1 MEVHTTGWR
10 TGRRAL
16 GLAGGALLAGGV
28 LTAQAAP
35 ASSSP
40 LASTATVRTAAV
52 STSAA
57 STGGTSEKAATT
69 STSTAPHIMMIV
81 EENTSYQSTD
91 GNPYLIGNPSAP
103 YLNSLASTYTTL
115 SNWYSYEHHSSYDYY
130 DFISG
135 FDQSSNTKPYTDP
148 TLVNE
153 LDTAGFTWKAYMDG
167 LATGQNCY
175 TGSGSNYYMKGHNPF
190 VAFKQII
197 SNTSEC
203 DADVVPYSQSQLQI
217 DLTSQ
222 SAPNFVWITPN
233 ACNDMHSK
241 CAPTNNPIAQG
252 DTWLKNNL
260 PTVLSSN
267 WYAQGGIVIVTWD
280 EGAIGDNQP
289 GGFEGAGGRIPTL
302 VISQNSCGSYS
313 GTGNDFAT
321 LRGIEEAYG
330 VTPLLNS
337 GNASYGDIRPAFTD
351 GACGGGG
358 TGTIS
363 GLVTNSAGGSS
374 LAGVTV
380 TCTCNGGATTS
391 TTNGTT
397 INYSF
402 ANVAVGT
409 YSLTFSDAGFG
420 TQVVNNVGVTS
431 GGTTPVNV
439 AMVAS
444 TGSPQMVQ
452 DVGSAAKAA
461 TTSFS
466 VTTGST
472 SPGDLLAISTEFD
485 AGSGSK
491 SSGSVVSVSD
501 NHGDTWTR
509 ATAVNPSTRIGA
521 EVWYTP
527 SAAAGVTSVTVTYS
541 ASVNPV
547 VRFYEISGASS
558 LDKATSASGAS
569 TTPSSGLTGTTSSA
583 NEVVIGDIGFVTTT
597 ASISG
602 LSPGFS
608 DNLLVRNSLSNFNN
622 SEQGGHEAVSSTGM
636 FSYAGTLSS
645 SQSWAAVV
653 ATFA

>member
-1 MEVHTTGWR
+1 MNGRMTGSR
-10 TGRRAL
+10 LGRRAL
-16 GLAGGALLAGGV
+16 SFAGGALLAGGV

-35 ASSSP
+35 ASSIP
-40 LASTATVRTAAV
+40 LASTATRVTAAV

-57 STGGTSEKAATT
+57 STGGISEKGATT

-103 YLNSLASTYTTL
+103 YLNSLASTYTSL
-115 SNWYSYEHHSSYDYY
+115 SNWYSYEHHSSYDYF
-130 DFISG
+130 DLISG
-135 FDQSSNTKPYTDP
+135 FDQYGSTKPYADP
-148 TLVNE
+148 TLVNG

-167 LATGQNCY
+167 LTSGQNCY
-175 TGSGSNYYMKGHNPF
+175 TGSGANNYMKGHNPF
-190 VAFKQII
+190 VYFKQII

-217 DLTSQ
+217 DLNSP
-222 SAPNFVWITPN
+222 SAPDFVWITPN

-252 DTWLKNNL
+252 DTWLKSNL
-260 PTVLSSN
+260 PTVLGSN

-280 EGAIGDNQP
+280 EGAIGDHQP
-289 GGFEGAGGRIPTL
+289 GGFEGAGGRVPTL

-337 GNASYGDIRPAFTD
+337 GNASYGDITPAFTD

-363 GLVTNSAGGSS
+363 GLVTNAAGGSS

-380 TCTCNGGATTS
+380 TCTCNGGATAS
-391 TTNGTT
+391 TTNGSP

-402 ANVAVGT
+402 ANVAIGT

-444 TGSPQMVQ
+444 TGSPHMVQ

-461 TTSFS
+461 TSSFS

-472 SPGDLLAISTEFD
+472 GSGDLLAISTEFD
-485 AGSGSK
+485 AGSGGK
-491 SSGSVVSVSD
+491 SSGSVISVTD
-501 NHGDTWTR
+501 NQGETWKR

-521 EVWYTP
+521 EVWYEPNATG
-527 SAAAGVTSVTVTYS
+527 GVTSVTVTFS
-541 ASVNPV
+541 NSVNPV
-547 VRFYEISGASS
+547 VRFYEVGGASS
-558 LDKATSASGAS
+558 LDRATSASGTS
-569 TTPSSGLTGTTSSA
+569 TSPNSGLTGTTSSG
-583 NEVVIGDIGFVTTT
+583 NELAIGAVGFVTVS
-597 ASISG
+597 ANISG
-602 LSPGFS
+602 LSPGFT
-608 DNLLVRNSLSNFNN
+608 DDPLLRNSLSNFNN
-622 SEQGGHEAVSSTGM
+622 SEQGGHVAISAPGT
-636 FSYAGTLSS
+636 FSYAGALSG
-645 SQSWAAVV
+645 SQAWAAVV
-653 ATFA
+653 ATFM